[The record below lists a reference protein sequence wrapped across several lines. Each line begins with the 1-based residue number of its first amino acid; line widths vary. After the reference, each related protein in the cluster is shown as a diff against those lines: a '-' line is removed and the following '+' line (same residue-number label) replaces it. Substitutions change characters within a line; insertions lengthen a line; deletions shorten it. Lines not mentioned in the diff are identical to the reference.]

1 MSKAVESV
9 LAELAIENINLRLEN
24 AELIEQIKSEIES
37 NKNNDV
43 GEIILE
49 EKE

>member
-9 LAELAIENINLRLEN
+9 LTELAIENINLRLEN